1 MNVVDSCGWLAYFLD
16 DPGADFFAP
25 AIEDTAQ
32 LLVPG
37 IVVYEVSKRLAQLH
51 GSAWVDKSLAYLK
64 LGRLVHLDI
73 TAYTQAALTAQTY
86 RLHMADAIIWQT
98 AQTHSATLYTQD
110 AALAQLPGVRYQ
122 AKP

>member
-1 MNVVDSCGWLAYFLD
+1 MRVAGLFFRRPS
-16 DPGADFFAP
+16 ADFFAP